1 MQHEKPENK
10 TTKTQKRQGEV
21 AQCSRRTV
29 HSCPP
34 PPARAHSARAHC
46 SLGSGGRTTSGALWP
61 RHGCHGSRVAGRP
74 PTLRAK
80 LAAPGR
86 PRNAAS
92 MSEGTAD
99 LASET
104 VRRLGSEGGR
114 THGGSQLR
122 QADCYRTRASPGRRP
137 PPCPRQ
143 QPVAPAALAEVIASR
158 KPPGL
163 CPPARAAGLR
173 PRPAGDELIS

>member
-143 QPVAPAALAEVIASR
+143 QPVAPACARGGHCFQEASGTVPTR
-158 KPPGL
+158 ACCGSE
-163 CPPARAAGLR
+163 AAAGW
-173 PRPAGDELIS
+173 